1 MTQYAGELNVLMTGQ
16 VDPLIAELR
25 KGGKGLNQFQKEAEK
40 VRKSVQTP
48 MEAHFARAARL
59 REMVGADGGIDRDT
73 YQRALMQSRQ
83 LMRQQ
88 TEALDE
94 NVERRRRITEEQKEQ
109 ARLQQQATAMWM
121 RHRSLA
127 DEQAEELAVAN
138 SLRQRGLHT
147 EIQHEQI
154 VRSINDRYA
163 HRIALADAAGQ
174 QGQQNANRMNF
185 AVAQLAI
192 AGEDAATVWG
202 TMGFAGAM
210 RAASNNL
217 SQAVMVMTSG
227 TNKMW
232 LASVVGIGAI
242 LAGTI
247 VPKVWAYVS
256 GAEEAGKA
264 SERWKNRLS
273 EIADM
278 FKSINKM
285 QERRLNHAQE
295 MRGIG
300 DISSSESAKS
310 KSQSVKDRLKE
321 LQIEANSSTRQLAAN
336 ADFAL
341 DQFFSEKIL
350 DRYEQ
355 GFEIVARQSPEL
367 AQQWRQQME
376 EAKKQFLFEFANVD
390 TRTAVENLQNRMM
403 NIHKGMDNQTMLFG
417 VMEDSPLSLMK
428 EMLADESRLND
439 VNSKTSDLR
448 EGQVTAVEKQRMEQ
462 EKLKALQEQT
472 NKLLAKE
479 AEERRQMFENAR
491 MEKRQGF
498 DSNIEEAKL
507 KLLSEAEQEIYD
519 LQKER
524 VNLMRQAAEFGEAEL
539 FAAKELSDELL
550 RQMQDDLLKERMEIV
565 TGRNK
570 TAPQL
575 NNSGIEGPAGAA
587 VSAMLTQ
594 SSKVTDA
601 QDETNERLEQ
611 VNELLRL
618 INEQLDGKT
627 IKLEQIGGV

>member
-1 MTQYAGELNVLMTGQ
+1 
-16 VDPLIAELR
+16 
-25 KGGKGLNQFQKEAEK
+25 
-40 VRKSVQTP
+40 
-48 MEAHFARAARL
+48 
-59 REMVGADGGIDRDT
+59 
-73 YQRALMQSRQ
+73 
-83 LMRQQ
+83 
-88 TEALDE
+88 
-94 NVERRRRITEEQKEQ
+94 
-109 ARLQQQATAMWM
+109 
-121 RHRSLA
+121 
-127 DEQAEELAVAN
+127 
-138 SLRQRGLHT
+138 
-147 EIQHEQI
+147 
-154 VRSINDRYA
+154 
-163 HRIALADAAGQ
+163 
-174 QGQQNANRMNF
+174 
-185 AVAQLAI
+185 
-192 AGEDAATVWG
+192 
-202 TMGFAGAM
+202 
-210 RAASNNL
+210 
-217 SQAVMVMTSG
+217 
-227 TNKMW
+227 
-232 LASVVGIGAI
+232 
-242 LAGTI
+242 
-247 VPKVWAYVS
+247 
-256 GAEEAGKA
+256 
-264 SERWKNRLS
+264 
-273 EIADM
+273 
-278 FKSINKM
+278 
-285 QERRLNHAQE
+285 
-295 MRGIG
+295 
-300 DISSSESAKS
+300 
-310 KSQSVKDRLKE
+310 
-321 LQIEANSSTRQLAAN
+321 
-336 ADFAL
+336 
-341 DQFFSEKIL
+341 
-350 DRYEQ
+350 
-355 GFEIVARQSPEL
+355 
-367 AQQWRQQME
+367 
-376 EAKKQFLFEFANVD
+376 
-390 TRTAVENLQNRMM
+390 
-403 NIHKGMDNQTMLFG
+403 MLFG

-448 EGQVTAVEKQRMEQ
+448 EDQVTAVEKQRMEQ

-550 RQMQDDLLKERMEIV
+550 RQMQDDLLKERMELM